1 MADGFWQDK
10 ELLGSEREKP
20 LLRAIS
26 VFFQSSHV
34 SSVPGG

>member
-20 LLRAIS
+20 LVCVIS

-34 SSVPGG
+34 SGVLGG